1 VKARTGADEL
11 RVLVCLD
18 GVGNIEH
25 DGAEFTMEKGEV
37 ILLPAAV
44 GACRFRPEGP
54 VTLLDIAVPDQS

>member
-1 VKARTGADEL
+1 
-11 RVLVCLD
+11 VCLD